1 MRKMGAVAKDI
12 FSVFKL
18 RIGVAISL
26 SAVAGVAMMPG
37 ASLTGWEITALAI
50 GVLLSASSAG
60 AMNQYA
66 ERDLDA
72 RMPRTRD
79 RPFVTGAFRAGPF
92 WPAIIA
98 AILVAAVALTGFAL
112 NVWVA
117 IYVFLGAF
125 FYGVVYTMWL
135 KRLSWINIVIGGL
148 SGSFAVLAGAA
159 AVDPA
164 LSASAIIMAI
174 VLFLWTPPHFWSL
187 AIYLRDEYAAAN
199 VPMLPVVF
207 GNHRAAWAILA
218 HTVGVFAASLLPV
231 LFGMGWIYFFFAL
244 GGGGLFLYYSLA
256 LVRRPDAKTARR
268 NFHASL
274 AQLSLLLVGA
284 IADAAILQ

>member
-1 MRKMGAVAKDI
+1 MGAVAKDI